1 VIQRT
6 AFHVPLRQLNAAL
19 LDFIFPSICANC
31 RRLGALLCADCEARL
46 PRVIEPLCTRCGR
59 TIPHETQ
66 PTQLCPNCQHQ
77 PLPLR
82 AIRASFRYAD
92 PLDQVVHQMKYEG
105 YFALA
110 EPLARFMVAGRPA
123 WLDTIDLVVPVPLHP
138 KRQRQRGFNQSA
150 LLSRYLCRSL
160 NLVLSENALRRIR
173 HTTPQIELGPEE
185 RASNVRGAFAAVPRQ
200 VAGRHILL
208 VDDVFTTGATLSAAA
223 EALLAAG
230 ARVVSG
236 YCLAS
241 VG

>member
-1 VIQRT
+1 
-6 AFHVPLRQLNAAL
+6 
-19 LDFIFPSICANC
+19 
-31 RRLGALLCADCEARL
+31 
-46 PRVIEPLCTRCGR
+46 
-59 TIPHETQ
+59 
-66 PTQLCPNCQHQ
+66 
-77 PLPLR
+77 
-82 AIRASFRYAD
+82 
-92 PLDQVVHQMKYEG
+92 
-105 YFALA
+105 
-110 EPLARFMVAGRPA
+110 MVAGRPA